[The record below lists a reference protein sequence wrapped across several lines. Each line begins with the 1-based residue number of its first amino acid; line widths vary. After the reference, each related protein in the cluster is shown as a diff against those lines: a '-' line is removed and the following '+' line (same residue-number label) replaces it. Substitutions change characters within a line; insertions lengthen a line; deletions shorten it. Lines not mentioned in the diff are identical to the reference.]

1 MAANDLRAL
10 VAYRGLLRGLVQ
22 RDLTVK
28 YKGSLLG
35 VAWSLLHP
43 LVMVAVYTLA
53 FRYVVRV
60 PIERFPL
67 FLLSGLLPWM
77 FFTSGLARRHQLDR
91 RQRHAGAQGGLPA
104 RRAAAGRRG
113 VGAGAVPAD
122 VHGARADGAGD
133 GRGLSPA
140 WLALVPVVLLQT
152 AFTAGLG
159 LLLATAYVFVRDAR
173 HLLDVALQVWFWLTP
188 IVYAASLAPE
198 NLRRWLQLNPMLHFV
213 TAYQDIVTQRT
224 TCRRCRRFALLDRAG
239 RGHRCSSA
247 GRSSAVPRSASRS
260 TCRDGRRHSAV
271 SDRQSAVVQSARAF
285 GSRRIP
291 AYLHSRSARSAGTA
305 DRYQRR
311 SRSAQFDGTT
321 ARLAR

>member
-1 MAANDLRAL
+1 VAANDLRAL
-10 VAYRGLLRGLVQ
+10 LAYRGLMRGFVQ

-77 FFTSGLARRHQLDR
+77 YFSSAL
-91 RQRHAGAQGGLPA
+91 
-104 RRAAAGRRG
+104 AAATSSVADNGSLVRKVAFPRA
-113 VGAGAVPAD
+113 VLPLAAVASALVQFALMYTVLVPTSLIMGAGVS
-122 VHGARADGAGD
+122 
-133 GRGLSPA
+133 LA
-140 WLALVPVVLLQT
+140 WIALLPVVLLQT

-188 IVYAASLAPE
+188 IVYAASLAPAS
-198 NLRRWLQLNPMLHFV
+198 LRRWLQFNPMLHFV
-213 TAYQDIVTQRT
+213 SAYQNIVTQQAVPPPSTFALMTALAFVSLAAGWTIFGRAQK
-224 TCRRCRRFALLDRAG
+224 RFAEY
-239 RGHRCSSA
+239 
-247 GRSSAVPRSASRS
+247 V
-260 TCRDGRRHSAV
+260 
-271 SDRQSAVVQSARAF
+271 
-285 GSRRIP
+285 
-291 AYLHSRSARSAGTA
+291 
-305 DRYQRR
+305 
-311 SRSAQFDGTT
+311 
-321 ARLAR
+321 

>member
-1 MAANDLRAL
+1 MPANDLRAL

-28 YKGSLLG
+28 YKGSILG

-77 FFTSGLARRHQLDR
+77 FFTSALSAATGSIADNGTLVRKVAFPRAVLPLAAVASALVQFALMYTVLVPT
-91 RQRHAGAQGGLPA
+91 AL
-104 RRAAAGRRG
+104 
-113 VGAGAVPAD
+113 VMGAG
-122 VHGARADGAGD
+122 
-133 GRGLSPA
+133 LSLSWA
-140 WLALVPVVLLQT
+140 ALLPVVLLQT

-188 IVYAASLAPE
+188 IVYAASLAPAT
-198 NLRRWLQLNPMLHFV
+198 LRRWLQLNPMMHFV
-213 TAYQDIVTQRT
+213 TAYQQIVTQHVVPSLATFTLLAALAVSSLALGWTVFGRAQK
-224 TCRRCRRFALLDRAG
+224 RFAEY
-239 RGHRCSSA
+239 
-247 GRSSAVPRSASRS
+247 V
-260 TCRDGRRHSAV
+260 
-271 SDRQSAVVQSARAF
+271 
-285 GSRRIP
+285 
-291 AYLHSRSARSAGTA
+291 
-305 DRYQRR
+305 
-311 SRSAQFDGTT
+311 
-321 ARLAR
+321 

>member
-43 LVMVAVYTLA
+43 LVMVAVYTVA
-53 FRYVVRV
+53 FRYIVRV

-77 FFTSGLARRHQLDR
+77 FF
-91 RQRHAGAQGGLPA
+91 
-104 RRAAAGRRG
+104 AAALSAATGSVADNGTLVRKVAFPR
-113 VGAGAVPAD
+113 VVLPLAAVVSALVQFVLMYTVLVPTALVMGAGVSA
-122 VHGARADGAGD
+122 
-133 GRGLSPA
+133 A
-140 WLALVPVVLLQT
+140 WVALVPVVLLQT

-188 IVYAASLAPE
+188 IVYASSMAPAG
-198 NLRRWLQLNPMLHFV
+198 LRPWLRLNPMLHFV
-213 TAYQDIVTQRT
+213 TAYQDVVTQGT
-224 TCRRCRRFALLDRAG
+224 MPSLPTFALLTTLAAASLAAGWLIFGRAQK
-239 RGHRCSSA
+239 RFA
-247 GRSSAVPRSASRS
+247 EYV
-260 TCRDGRRHSAV
+260 
-271 SDRQSAVVQSARAF
+271 
-285 GSRRIP
+285 
-291 AYLHSRSARSAGTA
+291 
-305 DRYQRR
+305 
-311 SRSAQFDGTT
+311 
-321 ARLAR
+321 

>member
-53 FRYVVRV
+53 FRYVVQV

-77 FFTSGLARRHQLDR
+77 FFTGALGAATSSVVDNGTLVRKVAFPRVVLPLAAVSSALVQF
-91 RQRHAGAQGGLPA
+91 AIMYTVMVPTAI
-104 RRAAAGRRG
+104 
-113 VGAGAVPAD
+113 VMGAG
-122 VHGARADGAGD
+122 
-133 GRGLSPA
+133 LSTA
-140 WLALVPVVLLQT
+140 WAALLPVVLLQT
-152 AFTAGLG
+152 AFTVGLS
-159 LLLATAYVFVRDAR
+159 LLLATMYVFVRDAR

-198 NLRRWLQLNPMLHFV
+198 SLRRWLQLNPMLHFV
-213 TAYQDIVTQRT
+213 TAYQGIVTRHT
-224 TCRRCRRFALLDRAG
+224 IPSAATFALLAAIGLTMLLVGWIVFGRAQK
-239 RGHRCSSA
+239 RFA
-247 GRSSAVPRSASRS
+247 EYV
-260 TCRDGRRHSAV
+260 
-271 SDRQSAVVQSARAF
+271 
-285 GSRRIP
+285 
-291 AYLHSRSARSAGTA
+291 
-305 DRYQRR
+305 
-311 SRSAQFDGTT
+311 
-321 ARLAR
+321 

>member
-43 LVMVAVYTLA
+43 LVMAAVYTLA

-77 FFTSGLARRHQLDR
+77 FFTSALGSATSSITDNGTLVRKVAFPRAVLPLA
-91 RQRHAGAQGGLPA
+91 
-104 RRAAAGRRG
+104 
-113 VGAGAVPAD
+113 AVA
-122 VHGARADGAGD
+122 
-133 GRGLSPA
+133 S
-140 WLALVPVVLLQT
+140 ALVQFLLMYTVLVPTALVMGGGVSLAWTALLPVVVLQT
-152 AFTAGLG
+152 VFTAGLG

-198 NLRRWLQLNPMLHFV
+198 RLRRWLQLNPMLHFV
-213 TAYQDIVTQRT
+213 TAYQEIVMQHDVPSLATFAVLTALAAVTSTAGWLVFSRAQK
-224 TCRRCRRFALLDRAG
+224 RFAEY
-239 RGHRCSSA
+239 
-247 GRSSAVPRSASRS
+247 V
-260 TCRDGRRHSAV
+260 
-271 SDRQSAVVQSARAF
+271 
-285 GSRRIP
+285 
-291 AYLHSRSARSAGTA
+291 
-305 DRYQRR
+305 
-311 SRSAQFDGTT
+311 
-321 ARLAR
+321 

>member
-43 LVMVAVYTLA
+43 LVMVAVYTMA

-77 FFTSGLARRHQLDR
+77 YFASALGAATSSIADNGTLVRKVAFPR
-91 RQRHAGAQGGLPA
+91 AVLPV
-104 RRAAAGRRG
+104 AAVASAL
-113 VGAGAVPAD
+113 VQFVLMYTVLVPTALVMGAGVS
-122 VHGARADGAGD
+122 
-133 GRGLSPA
+133 LA
-140 WLALVPVVLLQT
+140 WLALVPVVVLQT
-152 AFTAGLG
+152 AFTVGLG

-198 NLRRWLQLNPMLHFV
+198 ALRRWLQVNPMLHFV
-213 TAYQDIVTQRT
+213 TAYQAIVTQHAVPSLATFALLTVLAVVSMSAGWVVFSRAQ
-224 TCRRCRRFALLDRAG
+224 RRFAE
-239 RGHRCSSA
+239 H
-247 GRSSAVPRSASRS
+247 V
-260 TCRDGRRHSAV
+260 
-271 SDRQSAVVQSARAF
+271 
-285 GSRRIP
+285 
-291 AYLHSRSARSAGTA
+291 
-305 DRYQRR
+305 
-311 SRSAQFDGTT
+311 
-321 ARLAR
+321 

>member
-1 MAANDLRAL
+1 VPANDLRAL

-22 RDLTVK
+22 RDLAVK

-77 FFTSGLARRHQLDR
+77 FFTSALSA
-91 RQRHAGAQGGLPA
+91 ATGAVADNGTLVRKVAFPRAVLPI
-104 RRAAAGRRG
+104 AAIASAL
-113 VGAGAVPAD
+113 VQFLLMYTVLVPTALVMGAG
-122 VHGARADGAGD
+122 
-133 GRGLSPA
+133 LSLSWA
-140 WLALVPVVLLQT
+140 ALLPVVLLQT

-198 NLRRWLQLNPMLHFV
+198 TLRRWLRLNPMMHFV
-213 TAYQDIVTQRT
+213 TAYQQIVTQHAVPSPAT
-224 TCRRCRRFALLDRAG
+224 FALLA
-239 RGHRCSSA
+239 A
-247 GRSSAVPRSASRS
+247 MA
-260 TCRDGRRHSAV
+260 AV
-271 SDRQSAVVQSARAF
+271 SLTLGWAVFARAQGRF
-285 GSRRIP
+285 
-291 AYLHSRSARSAGTA
+291 AEYV
-305 DRYQRR
+305 
-311 SRSAQFDGTT
+311 
-321 ARLAR
+321 